1 MNPNRIE
8 AENPLNYSMANYSQL
23 QLIDN
28 VQSGGYIQTQ
38 YMALLDDYNQTV
50 TVNNGAKICTFVND
64 TNS

>member
-38 YMALLDDYNQTV
+38 YMALLDDYN
-50 TVNNGAKICTFVND
+50 
-64 TNS
+64 